1 MRVWPRTLRM
11 RTALVVCTTLLLSHV
26 AGLAIYFAYNASS
39 LTHEREQHIAE
50 QVAILAKILDRLPA
64 DRHADFVKQLSRKGF
79 RLSLDA
85 EPRVR
90 AEKSQEPD
98 TEPLR
103 NLLNLALDS
112 PIREAVLADYRDLLS
127 EEDAGW
133 FEGELESGERQ
144 VLASRAG
151 RFARYREDLAISV
164 KISDAHWLN
173 ARISGYPFG
182 ELVNLGLL
190 SSLAVIILVALALA
204 AWVTDRPLAALSEL
218 TRGAEALG
226 VDIASTKPLR
236 EKGPTELR
244 RAAESFNRMQRR
256 IQALVEERTRMV
268 AAISH
273 DLRTPLGR
281 IRLRAEFAEN
291 AAERDKMLRDIAE
304 MESMIDDT
312 LKATSDA
319 AGSETRIEVD
329 FVSLITGL
337 TIDLGVE
344 PPEFHL
350 GGEREIRYLCAPGA
364 IRRACMNLINN
375 ALLYGG
381 NARVNV
387 ELRPGEIWVSIEDD
401 GPGIAP
407 DEREKVFL
415 PFYRLEP
422 SRSRHTGGTG
432 LGLTIAQAIVRSHG
446 GHILL
451 AQAASGGLLA
461 RICLPIATAS
471 GGSAARAEPPAG

>member
-1 MRVWPRTLRM
+1 MRAWPRSLRT
-11 RTALVVCTTLLLSHV
+11 RTALVVGTTLLVSHL
-26 AGLAIYFAYNASS
+26 AGLTIYFAHNASS
-39 LTHEREQHIAE
+39 LTQAREQRIAE
-50 QVAILAKILDRLPA
+50 QIAILAKILVRLPA
-64 DRHADFVKQLSRKGF
+64 ERHDEIVNQLSRKGF

-85 EPRVR
+85 EPGVR
-90 AEKSQEPD
+90 PEKSHEPN

-103 NLLNLALDS
+103 NLLDLALDS
-112 PIREAVLADYRDLLS
+112 PIGAPVFAEYRELFADEEAEWFS
-127 EEDAGW
+127 EENDA
-133 FEGELESGERQ
+133 GERQ

-151 RFARYREDLAISV
+151 KFARFRENLAISV
-164 KISDAHWLN
+164 KIDGTHWLN

-182 ELVNLGLL
+182 ELANLGLL
-190 SSLAVIILVALALA
+190 SSLAVMVVAALALA

-218 TRGAEALG
+218 ARGAEALG

-236 EKGPTELR
+236 EDGPTELR

-256 IQALVEERTRMV
+256 IQALVEERTRMI

-273 DLRTPLGR
+273 DLRTPLSR

-291 AAERDKMLRDIAE
+291 ATERDKMLRDIAE

-319 AGSETRIEVD
+319 AGSDVRMEVD

-344 PPEFHL
+344 PPVFHL
-350 GGEREIRYLCAPGA
+350 RGAREIRYVCAPGA
-364 IRRACMNLINN
+364 IRRACTNLINN

-381 NARVNV
+381 NAHVNV
-387 ELRPGEIWVSIEDD
+387 ELRPGEIWVSVEDD
-401 GPGIAP
+401 GPGIPPA
-407 DEREKVFL
+407 EREKVFL

-422 SRSRHTGGTG
+422 SRSRHTGGSG
-432 LGLTIAQAIVRSHG
+432 LGLAIAQAIVRAHG
-446 GHILL
+446 GHIHLGE
-451 AQAASGGLLA
+451 AASGGLLA
-461 RICLPIATAS
+461 RISLPI
-471 GGSAARAEPPAG
+471 SAPAGDALPQG